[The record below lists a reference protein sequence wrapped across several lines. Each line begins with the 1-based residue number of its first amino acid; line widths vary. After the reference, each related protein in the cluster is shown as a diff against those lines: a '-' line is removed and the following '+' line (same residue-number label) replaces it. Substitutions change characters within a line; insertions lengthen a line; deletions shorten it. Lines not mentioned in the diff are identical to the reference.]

1 VRDLAFASRSEI
13 KIICTQPPLNDF
25 SVPPSTVGRLLA
37 SDPGIQPVVAKAL
50 EIGALAR
57 FCAEFLPPGLARAVR
72 AANFRGG
79 QLVVLSATPAAA
91 AKLRLLAEDLRK
103 FLLKQGVEVKA
114 VSVRVQPEV
123 REPVTAVARR
133 LSGLSPAAV
142 TALADL
148 HRRLRDSPARRA
160 LKTLL
165 DHHVGPGPRTLGAGA
180 GKKATAGPG
189 RRKKP

>member
-1 VRDLAFASRSEI
+1 
-13 KIICTQPPLNDF
+13 
-25 SVPPSTVGRLLA
+25 VPPSTVGRLLA

-91 AKLRLLAEDLRK
+91 AKLKLLSESLGKRLSE
-103 FLLKQGVEVKA
+103 QGAKVNS
-114 VSVRVQPEV
+114 VSVRVQPEIRGV
-123 REPVTAVARR
+123 EEVTSSPGKA
-133 LSGLSPAAV
+133 LSRSAQS
-142 TALADL
+142 ALKEL
-148 HRRLRDSPARRA
+148 YQKLPDSPARRA

-165 DHHVGPGPRTLGAGA
+165 DHHLKR
-180 GKKATAGPG
+180 
-189 RRKKP
+189 